1 MRYNF
6 PYATPGQRIGLLG
19 GSFDPAHEGHVHITK
34 EALKRFK
41 LDRVWWL
48 ISPKNPLKE
57 RNPDLVGDRIKEAN
71 LLLSHPRVVV
81 TDLEIQLSTQYTS
94 DTILK
99 LKRLYPRVS
108 FVWLMGADNIPTF
121 NLWKNWKK
129 IMREVPIGVVDR
141 PGNNYATRK
150 NKMTESFKNKKM
162 DVILVGVKDHIFKQF
177 EDLKVIPQ
185 TLPEEKAY
193 NSVRSGLKYLKFQL
207 ENPDA

>member
-150 NKMTESFKNKKM
+150 NKMTESFKNKKIPGAHSKLLALM
-162 DVILVGVKDHIFKQF
+162 EPPVWCYINTHLNHISSSQIRLVKHSLISK
-177 EDLKVIPQ
+177 I
-185 TLPEEKAY
+185 
-193 NSVRSGLKYLKFQL
+193 
-207 ENPDA
+207 